1 MVRDSP
7 DFDLALV
14 DVRLP
19 GRLNGL
25 ELADVLKREFG
36 HIPTVVYSGYP
47 EMDDADQ
54 NRIEFPFLRK
64 PFSRRELA
72 VAVDAALRQS
82 LQ

>member
-1 MVRDSP
+1 MVQSSP
-7 DFDLALV
+7 EFDLALV

-25 ELADVLKREFG
+25 QLAEVLKQEFG

-47 EMDDADQ
+47 EMDDADK

-72 VAVDAALRQS
+72 VAVAAGLKQPPH
-82 LQ
+82 